1 MPVQKL
7 AVPVLALA
15 CLGLGI
21 FAYSEHTA
29 RVAAETRLSALQ
41 ADATDRASSPEAPV
55 SLPTPEPATGPVPLP
70 ADASSEPVAA
80 TYAEARP
87 APAAPGSP
95 ARNYAAMMET
105 PEMQQLIALRA
116 RGQLDSR
123 YADLFAKLR
132 LSPAQL
138 QRLQQLLADKQNTTR
153 DVMAAMRS
161 QGLSTRRDNAE
172 QTRSLIQDANA
183 EIDAQ
188 IRAELGEAVFA
199 QYQEYERTQPQ
210 RALVNRVSQRLSY
223 SGEPLSEQQ
232 AAGLV
237 SLFAEIAP
245 APVQTPRGPLPGP
258 GFAGTASLT
267 DEALARAA
275 TMLTPTQL
283 AALRQLHQEQ
293 EAQNQL
299 MRRAR
304 QGMNASGA
312 PR

>member
-1 MPVQKL
+1 MPPQKL

-29 RVAAETRLSALQ
+29 RVAAEDRLVAFNNERENQTTANLNPP
-41 ADATDRASSPEAPV
+41 APE
-55 SLPTPEPATGPVPLP
+55 PTPEPVAEPFASP
-70 ADASSEPVAA
+70 ADATPGPIA
-80 TYAEARP
+80 
-87 APAAPGSP
+87 APAVESRPGPTFQRAPGS
-95 ARNYAAMMET
+95 YAAMMDT

-116 RGQLDSR
+116 RGQLDGR

-138 QRLQQLLADKQNTTR
+138 QRLQQLLVDKQNTTR

-183 EIDAQ
+183 EIDTQ
-188 IRAELGEAVFA
+188 IRTELGEAVFA

-210 RALVNRVSQRLSY
+210 RTLVNRVSQRLSY
-223 SGEPLSEQQ
+223 SGEPLNEQQ
-232 AAGLV
+232 AARLV
-237 SLFAEIAP
+237 SLFVETAP

-258 GFAGTASLT
+258 GFAGTATLT
-267 DEALARAA
+267 EEALARAG
-275 TMLTPTQL
+275 TVLTPGQL
-283 AALRQLHQEQ
+283 AALQQLHQEQ

-299 MRRAR
+299 MRLGR
-304 QGMNASGA
+304 QGMNPSAS

>member
-1 MPVQKL
+1 MTPQKL
-7 AVPVLALA
+7 AVPVLALL

-29 RVAAETRLSALQ
+29 RAAAENRLSVLQAERENHVAADLDPPAPAPTVEPATEPAPSP
-41 ADATDRASSPEAPV
+41 ADI
-55 SLPTPEPATGPVPLP
+55 ATGPV
-70 ADASSEPVAA
+70 AA
-80 TYAEARP
+80 TAIESRP
-87 APAAPGSP
+87 GPTFQRSPGEF
-95 ARNYAAMMET
+95 AAMMES
-105 PEMQQLIALRA
+105 PEMQQLMALRA
-116 RGQLDSR
+116 RGQLDGR

-132 LSPAQL
+132 LSPEQL
-138 QRLQQLLADKQNTTR
+138 QRLQQLLVDKQNTAR

-188 IRAELGEAVFA
+188 IRTELGEAVFA

-223 SGEPLSEQQ
+223 SGEPLNEQQ

-245 APVQTPRGPLPGP
+245 APVRTSRGPLPGS
-258 GFAGTASLT
+258 GFAGMAALT

-283 AALRQLHQEQ
+283 TALQQLHQEQ

>member
-1 MPVQKL
+1 MTPQKL

-29 RVAAETRLSALQ
+29 RIAAENRLSALQ
-41 ADATDRASSPEAPV
+41 ADNEDRESSAEAPV

-70 ADASSEPVAA
+70 VDAAGEPMAV

-87 APAAPGSP
+87 APGPNAGP
-95 ARNYAAMMET
+95 ARNFAAMMDT

-116 RGQLDSR
+116 RGQLDGR

-138 QRLQQLLADKQNTTR
+138 QRLQQLLVDKQNTTR

-210 RALVNRVSQRLSY
+210 RTLVNRVSQRLSY

-232 AAGLV
+232 ADLLV
-237 SLFAEIAP
+237 SLFAETAP
-245 APVQTPRGPLPGP
+245 ASPSRSPGP
-258 GFAGTASLT
+258 PGMPSYRPSALT
-267 DEALARAA
+267 DEALVRAGSV
-275 TMLTPTQL
+275 LTPTQL
-283 AALRQLHQEQ
+283 AALQQLHQEQ

-304 QGMNASGA
+304 QGMNVSGA